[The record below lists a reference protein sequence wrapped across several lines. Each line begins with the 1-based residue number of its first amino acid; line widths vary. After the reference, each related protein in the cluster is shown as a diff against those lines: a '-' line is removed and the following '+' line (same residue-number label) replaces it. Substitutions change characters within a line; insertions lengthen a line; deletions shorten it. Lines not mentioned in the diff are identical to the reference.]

1 MTDSHPPADAYPRR
15 GFEPHDSS
23 APGPAK
29 RHPLVWGLVVL
40 VALLVIWLM
49 VRAFSKPKAK
59 PAGPQAIPVAIA
71 PVTVGSLDVYLD
83 ALGTVTPVYTVTVVS
98 RVAGEITQIH
108 FKEGQLVKK
117 NDLLAVIDPRPYVA
131 ALIQAQGQLGRDQ
144 ASLKNARID
153 LVRYQNA
160 YQDHAIPQ
168 QQLATQ
174 QATVDQ
180 DEATVKLDQ
189 GNLQAA
195 QVNVDYTQIRSP
207 IDGRVG
213 LRNIDL
219 GNVVPANG
227 TTGLCVITQIQPITV
242 IFTVAEDE
250 IDDVTAQMA
259 TGRTMQVL
267 ALDRAKE
274 HQIAAGSLITVD
286 NQVNVT
292 TGTVRAR
299 ATFPNTRNELF
310 PSQFVNARLL
320 VKTLTEVNL
329 VPQAAIQ
336 RNSDVAYVY
345 AVQPDSTVKSQNI
358 KILATEGETS
368 AVTGV
373 SAGTQLVTDGFDK
386 LQNGSKVVQR
396 KIPPP
401 SPAGAP
407 GTTSPA
413 KPGAKPP
420 GGAPPAGPSG

>member
-1 MTDSHPPADAYPRR
+1 
-15 GFEPHDSS
+15 
-23 APGPAK
+23 
-29 RHPLVWGLVVL
+29 
-40 VALLVIWLM
+40 
-49 VRAFSKPKAK
+49 
-59 PAGPQAIPVAIA
+59 
-71 PVTVGSLDVYLD
+71 
-83 ALGTVTPVYTVTVVS
+83 
-98 RVAGEITQIH
+98 
-108 FKEGQLVKK
+108 
-117 NDLLAVIDPRPYVA
+117 
-131 ALIQAQGQLGRDQ
+131 
-144 ASLKNARID
+144 
-153 LVRYQNA
+153 
-160 YQDHAIPQ
+160 
-168 QQLATQ
+168 
-174 QATVDQ
+174 
-180 DEATVKLDQ
+180 
-189 GNLQAA
+189 
-195 QVNVDYTQIRSP
+195 
-207 IDGRVG
+207 VG

>member
-1 MTDSHPPADAYPRR
+1 MTDSDSPADAVARP
-15 GFEPHDSS
+15 GFEPHDSFV
-23 APGPAK
+23 PGRTN
-29 RHPLVWGLVVL
+29 RHPVVWGLLLL
-40 VALLVIWLM
+40 VALLVIWLT

-59 PAGPQAIPVAIA
+59 PAGQQPIPVAIA
-71 PVTVGSLDVYLD
+71 PVTIGNLDVYLD

-108 FKEGQLVKK
+108 FKEGQIVKK
-117 NDLLAVIDPRPYVA
+117 NDLLAIIDPRPYVA

-189 GNLQAA
+189 GNLAAA

-274 HQIAAGSLITVD
+274 RQIAAGSLITVD

-299 ATFPNTRNELF
+299 ATFPNSRNELF

-320 VKTLTEVNL
+320 VKTLTQVNL

-373 SAGTQLVTDGFDK
+373 SAGAQLVTDGFDK

-396 KIPPP
+396 KVSP
-401 SPAGAP
+401 PAGAP
-407 GTTSPA
+407 AATSPA

-420 GGAPPAGPSG
+420 AGAPPAGPSG